1 MPTPE
6 ELLADAT
13 VEAPDATPGLN
24 VLVEKYAELKARLD
38 AVEALRKEVQQEF
51 DALRKRHL
59 PQVLSDQGLS
69 SVRTPLGT
77 LSLRHKSYARVAGGR
92 EAEARAWCLATDN
105 EHLLTI
111 QPTML
116 LGLLNYLVESGNVV
130 PSFITVFTE
139 ETAVLTRKK
148 E

>member
-6 ELLADAT
+6 QLLADSS
-13 VEAPDATPGLN
+13 VEAPEATPGLV
-24 VLVEKYAELKARLD
+24 VLVERYAELKAQLD
-38 AVEALRKEVQQEF
+38 AIETHRKAVQQDF
-51 DALRKRHL
+51 DDLRKRHL
-59 PQVLSDQGLS
+59 PGVLSDQGLT
-69 SVRTPLGT
+69 SVQTPLGT
-77 LSLRHKSYARVAGGR
+77 LSLRHKSYARVPKTR
-92 EAEARAWCLATDN
+92 EAEARAWCLSTDN

-111 QPTML
+111 QPTAV